1 MVSRGGCG
9 SVFDDECAPP
19 SCDDDWIEV
28 GLASGI
34 GGRSVE
40 MADFVGLDVSVKETS
55 LCVVNDAGEVV
66 LERK

>member
-1 MVSRGGCG
+1 
-9 SVFDDECAPP
+9 
-19 SCDDDWIEV
+19 
-28 GLASGI
+28 LASGI